1 MGLFGGGNSSTT
13 TNLTKDQRDQSTN
26 VGATETN
33 GGNANNAVDSH
44 KYQLGQRANLN
55 ISTSDTGSFAK
66 LNDTLNNSF
75 KDLLNTV
82 SNYTS
87 DIFKNEQ
94 SARQELGNSAKVI
107 AGKNNDTL
115 AILSKSAQSKA
126 VVSDNDKKVIF
137 SLVGGAVALGAIYI
151 YIKK

>member
-1 MGLFGGGNSSTT
+1 MGLFSSSTT
-13 TNLTKDQRDQSTN
+13 KVSQDQFDQSTN
-26 VGATETN
+26 LGAIETE
-33 GGNANNAVDSH
+33 GGNANNAVDAH
-44 KYQLGQRANLN
+44 KYQLGSGSNLS
-55 ISTSDTGSFAK
+55 IASSDIRSFNK

-75 KDLLNTV
+75 KNLLETV
-82 SNYTS
+82 GNYTS

-94 SARQELGNSAKVI
+94 SARTELGNTAKVI

-151 YIKK
+151 YIKR

>member
-1 MGLFGGGNSSTT
+1 MGLFSSSST
-13 TNLTKDQRDQSTN
+13 KVSQDQYDQSTN
-26 VGATETN
+26 LGAIETE

-44 KYQLGQRANLN
+44 KYQLGTGSNLN
-55 ISTSDTGSFAK
+55 ISSSDIRSFNK
-66 LNDTLNNSF
+66 LNDTLNSSF
-75 KDLLNTV
+75 QNLLDTV
-82 SNYTS
+82 GAYTS
-87 DIFKNEQ
+87 NIFKNEQ
-94 SARQELGNSAKVI
+94 SARTELGNTAKVI

-151 YIKK
+151 YIKR

>member
-1 MGLFGGGNSSTT
+1 MGLFSSSST
-13 TNLTKDQRDQSTN
+13 KVSQDQYDQSTN
-26 VGATETN
+26 LGAIETE
-33 GGNANNAVDSH
+33 GGNANNAVDAH
-44 KYQLGQRANLN
+44 KYQLGSGSNLS
-55 ISTSDTGSFAK
+55 IASSDIRSFNK

-75 KDLLNTV
+75 KNLLDTV

-94 SARQELGNSAKVI
+94 SARTELGNTAKVI

-137 SLVGGAVALGAIYI
+137 SLVSGAVALGAIYI
-151 YIKK
+151 YIKR

>member
-1 MGLFGGGNSSTT
+1 MGLFSSSR
-13 TNLTKDQRDQSTN
+13 TNVSQDQFDQSTN
-26 VGATETN
+26 LGAIETE
-33 GGNANNAVDSH
+33 GGNANNAVDAH
-44 KYQLGQRANLN
+44 KYQLGSGSNLS
-55 ISTSDTGSFAK
+55 IASSDIRSFNK

-75 KDLLNTV
+75 KNLLDTV

-94 SARQELGNSAKVI
+94 SARTELGNTAKVI

-137 SLVGGAVALGAIYI
+137 SLVSGAVALGAIYI
-151 YIKK
+151 YIKR

>member
-1 MGLFGGGNSSTT
+1 MGLFGGGNSSST
-13 TNLTKDQRDQSTN
+13 TNLSKDQYDQSTN
-26 VGATETN
+26 IGATETG
-33 GGNANNAVDSH
+33 GGNSSNAVDAH
-44 KYQLGQRANLN
+44 KYQLGEKSNLN

-75 KDLLNTV
+75 KDLLETV
-82 SNYTS
+82 GDYTS
-87 DIFKNEQ
+87 NIFKNEQ
-94 SARQELGNSAKVI
+94 SARTELGNTAKVI

-137 SLVGGAVALGAIYI
+137 SLVSGAVALGAIYI
-151 YIKK
+151 YIKR

>member
-1 MGLFGGGNSSTT
+1 MGLFSSSTT
-13 TNLTKDQRDQSTN
+13 KVSQDQIDKSTNL
-26 VGATETN
+26 GAIETE
-33 GGNANNAVDSH
+33 GGNANNAVDAH
-44 KYQLGQRANLN
+44 KYQLGSGSNLS
-55 ISTSDTGSFAK
+55 IDSSDSRSFDK

-75 KDLLNTV
+75 KNLLETV
-82 SNYTS
+82 GNYTS

-94 SARQELGNSAKVI
+94 SARTELGNSAKVI

-137 SLVGGAVALGAIYI
+137 SLVSGAVALGAIYI
-151 YIKK
+151 YIKR

>member
-1 MGLFGGGNSSTT
+1 MGLFSSSST
-13 TNLTKDQRDQSTN
+13 KVSQDQYDQSTN
-26 VGATETN
+26 LGAIETE
-33 GGNANNAVDSH
+33 GGNANNAVDAH
-44 KYQLGQRANLN
+44 KYQLGSGSNLN
-55 ISTSDTGSFAK
+55 IASSDIRSFNK

-75 KDLLNTV
+75 KNLLETV
-82 SNYTS
+82 GNYTS
-87 DIFKNEQ
+87 NIFKNEQ
-94 SARQELGNSAKVI
+94 SARTELGNTAKVI

-151 YIKK
+151 YIKR

>member
-1 MGLFGGGNSSTT
+1 MGLFSSSR
-13 TNLTKDQRDQSTN
+13 TNVSQDQYDQSTN
-26 VGATETN
+26 LGAIETE
-33 GGNANNAVDSH
+33 GGNANNAVDAH
-44 KYQLGQRANLN
+44 KYQLGSGSNLS
-55 ISTSDTGSFAK
+55 IESSDSRSFNK

-94 SARQELGNSAKVI
+94 SARTELGNTAKVI

-137 SLVGGAVALGAIYI
+137 SLVSGAVALGAIYI
-151 YIKK
+151 YIKR

>member
-1 MGLFGGGNSSTT
+1 MGLFSSSST
-13 TNLTKDQRDQSTN
+13 KVSQDQYDQSTN
-26 VGATETN
+26 LGAIETE
-33 GGNANNAVDSH
+33 GGNANNAVDAH
-44 KYQLGQRANLN
+44 KYQLGSGSNLS
-55 ISTSDTGSFAK
+55 IESSDIRSFNK

-75 KDLLNTV
+75 KNLLETV
-82 SNYTS
+82 GNYTS

-94 SARQELGNSAKVI
+94 SARTELGNTAKVI

-137 SLVGGAVALGAIYI
+137 SLVSGAVALGAIYI
-151 YIKK
+151 YIKR

>member
-1 MGLFGGGNSSTT
+1 MGLFSSSSTKVSQDQFDNS
-13 TNLTKDQRDQSTN
+13 TNL
-26 VGATETN
+26 GAIETE
-33 GGNANNAVDSH
+33 GGNANNAVDAH
-44 KYQLGQRANLN
+44 KYQLGSGSNLS
-55 ISTSDTGSFAK
+55 IDSSDSRSFDK

-75 KDLLNTV
+75 KNLLETV
-82 SNYTS
+82 GNYTS

-94 SARQELGNSAKVI
+94 SARTELGNTAKVI

-151 YIKK
+151 YIKR

>member
-1 MGLFGGGNSSTT
+1 MGLFSSSR
-13 TNLTKDQRDQSTN
+13 TNVSQDQFDQSTN
-26 VGATETN
+26 LGAIETD
-33 GGNANNAVDSH
+33 GGNANNAVDAH
-44 KYQLGQRANLN
+44 KYQLGSGSNLS
-55 ISTSDTGSFAK
+55 IASSDIRSFNK

-75 KDLLNTV
+75 KNLLDTV

-94 SARQELGNSAKVI
+94 SARTELGNTAKVI

-137 SLVGGAVALGAIYI
+137 SLVSGAVALGAIYI
-151 YIKK
+151 YIKR

>member
-75 KDLLNTV
+75 KNLLETV
-82 SNYTS
+82 GNYTS

-94 SARQELGNSAKVI
+94 SARQELGNTAKVI

-151 YIKK
+151 YIKR

>member
-1 MGLFGGGNSSTT
+1 MGLFSSSST
-13 TNLTKDQRDQSTN
+13 KVSQDQYDQSTN
-26 VGATETN
+26 LGAIETE
-33 GGNANNAVDSH
+33 GGNANNAVDAH
-44 KYQLGQRANLN
+44 KYQLGSGSNLS
-55 ISTSDTGSFAK
+55 IESSDSRSFNK

-94 SARQELGNSAKVI
+94 SARTELGNTAKVI

-137 SLVGGAVALGAIYI
+137 SLVSGAVALGAIYI
-151 YIKK
+151 YIKR

>member
-1 MGLFGGGNSSTT
+1 MGLFSSSST
-13 TNLTKDQRDQSTN
+13 KVSQDQYDQSTN
-26 VGATETN
+26 LGAIETD
-33 GGNANNAVDSH
+33 GGNANNAVDAH
-44 KYQLGQRANLN
+44 KYQLGSGSNLS
-55 ISTSDTGSFAK
+55 IASSDIRSFNK

-75 KDLLNTV
+75 KNLLETV

-94 SARQELGNSAKVI
+94 SARTELGNTAKVI

-137 SLVGGAVALGAIYI
+137 SLVSGAVALGAIYI
-151 YIKK
+151 YIKR

>member
-1 MGLFGGGNSSTT
+1 MGLFGGGNSSST
-13 TNLTKDQRDQSTN
+13 TNLSKDQYDQSTN

-44 KYQLGQRANLN
+44 KYQLGEGSNLA
-55 ISTSDTGSFAK
+55 ISSSDSRSFE
-66 LNDTLNNSF
+66 TLNNSF
-75 KDLLNTV
+75 KDLLDTV
-82 SNYTS
+82 GDYTS
-87 DIFKNEQ
+87 NIFKNEQ
-94 SARQELGNSAKVI
+94 SARTELGNTAKVI

-137 SLVGGAVALGAIYI
+137 SLVSGAVALGAIYI
-151 YIKK
+151 YIKR

>member
-1 MGLFGGGNSSTT
+1 MGLFSSSTT
-13 TNLTKDQRDQSTN
+13 KVSQDQFDQSTN
-26 VGATETN
+26 LGAIETE
-33 GGNANNAVDSH
+33 GGNANNAVDAH
-44 KYQLGQRANLN
+44 KYQLGSGSNLS
-55 ISTSDTGSFAK
+55 IASSDIRSFNK

-75 KDLLNTV
+75 KNLLDTV

-94 SARQELGNSAKVI
+94 SARTELGNTAKVI

-137 SLVGGAVALGAIYI
+137 SLVSGAVALGAIYI
-151 YIKK
+151 YIKR

>member
-1 MGLFGGGNSSTT
+1 MGLFSSSTT
-13 TNLTKDQRDQSTN
+13 KVSQDQYDQSTN
-26 VGATETN
+26 LGAIETE
-33 GGNANNAVDSH
+33 GGNANNAVDAH
-44 KYQLGQRANLN
+44 KYQLGSGSNLS
-55 ISTSDTGSFAK
+55 IDSSDSRSFDK

-75 KDLLNTV
+75 KNLLETV

-94 SARQELGNSAKVI
+94 SARTELGNTAKVI

-137 SLVGGAVALGAIYI
+137 SLVSGAVALGAIYI
-151 YIKK
+151 YIKR

>member
-1 MGLFGGGNSSTT
+1 MGLFSSSR
-13 TNLTKDQRDQSTN
+13 TNVSQDQYDQSTN
-26 VGATETN
+26 LGAIETE
-33 GGNANNAVDSH
+33 GGNANNAVDAH
-44 KYQLGQRANLN
+44 KYQLGSGSNLN
-55 ISTSDTGSFAK
+55 IASSDIRSFNK

-75 KDLLNTV
+75 KNLLDTV
-82 SNYTS
+82 GNYTS

-94 SARQELGNSAKVI
+94 SARTELGNTAKVI

-137 SLVGGAVALGAIYI
+137 SLVSGAVALGAIYI
-151 YIKK
+151 YIKR

>member
-1 MGLFGGGNSSTT
+1 MGLFSSSST
-13 TNLTKDQRDQSTN
+13 KVSQDQYDQSTN
-26 VGATETN
+26 LGAIETE
-33 GGNANNAVDSH
+33 GGNANNAVDAH
-44 KYQLGQRANLN
+44 KYQLGSGSNLS
-55 ISTSDTGSFAK
+55 IDSSDSRSFDK

-75 KDLLNTV
+75 KNLLETV
-82 SNYTS
+82 GNYTS

-94 SARQELGNSAKVI
+94 SARTELGNSAKVI

-151 YIKK
+151 YIKR

>member
-1 MGLFGGGNSSTT
+1 MGLFSSSTT
-13 TNLTKDQRDQSTN
+13 KVSQDQYDQSTN
-26 VGATETN
+26 LGAIETE
-33 GGNANNAVDSH
+33 GGNANNAVDAH
-44 KYQLGQRANLN
+44 KYQLGSGSNLS
-55 ISTSDTGSFAK
+55 IDSSDSRSFDK

-75 KDLLNTV
+75 KNLLDTV
-82 SNYTS
+82 GNYTS

-94 SARQELGNSAKVI
+94 SARTELGNSAKVI

-137 SLVGGAVALGAIYI
+137 SLVSGAVALGAIYI
-151 YIKK
+151 YIKR

>member
-1 MGLFGGGNSSTT
+1 MGLFGGGNSTT
-13 TNLTKDQRDQSTN
+13 VTKLTKDNRDQSTN

-44 KYQLGQRANLN
+44 KYQLGEGSNLA
-55 ISTSDTGSFAK
+55 ISSSDSRSFE
-66 LNDTLNNSF
+66 TLNNSF
-75 KDLLNTV
+75 KDLLDTV
-82 SNYTS
+82 GDYTS
-87 DIFKNEQ
+87 NIFKNEQ

-137 SLVGGAVALGAIYI
+137 SLVGGAVTLGAIYI
-151 YIKK
+151 YIKR

>member
-1 MGLFGGGNSSTT
+1 MGLFSSSTT
-13 TNLTKDQRDQSTN
+13 KVSQDQYDQSTN
-26 VGATETN
+26 LGAIETE
-33 GGNANNAVDSH
+33 GGNANNAVDAH
-44 KYQLGQRANLN
+44 KYQLGSGSNLS
-55 ISTSDTGSFAK
+55 IDSSDSRSFDK

-75 KDLLNTV
+75 KNLLETV
-82 SNYTS
+82 GNYTS

-94 SARQELGNSAKVI
+94 SARTELGNTAKVI

-151 YIKK
+151 YIKR

>member
-1 MGLFGGGNSSTT
+1 MGLFGGGNSTT
-13 TNLTKDQRDQSTN
+13 VTKLTKDNRDQSTN

-44 KYQLGQRANLN
+44 KYQLGERSNLA
-55 ISTSDTGSFAK
+55 ISSSDTGSFAK

-75 KDLLNTV
+75 KNLLEIV
-82 SNYTS
+82 DNYTS
-87 DIFKNEQ
+87 AIFKNEQ

-137 SLVGGAVALGAIYI
+137 SLVGGAVALGTIYI
-151 YIKK
+151 YIKR

>member
-1 MGLFGGGNSSTT
+1 MGLFSSSST
-13 TNLTKDQRDQSTN
+13 KVSQDQYDQSTN
-26 VGATETN
+26 LGAIETE
-33 GGNANNAVDSH
+33 GGNANNAVDAH
-44 KYQLGQRANLN
+44 KYQLGSGSNLS
-55 ISTSDTGSFAK
+55 IESSDSRSFNK

-94 SARQELGNSAKVI
+94 SARTELGNTAKVI

-126 VVSDNDKKVIF
+126 VVSDNDKKVVF

-151 YIKK
+151 YIKR

>member
-1 MGLFGGGNSSTT
+1 MGLFSSSTT
-13 TNLTKDQRDQSTN
+13 KVSQDQIDKSTNL
-26 VGATETN
+26 GAIETE
-33 GGNANNAVDSH
+33 GGNANNAVDAH
-44 KYQLGQRANLN
+44 KYQLGSGSNLS
-55 ISTSDTGSFAK
+55 IESSDSRSFNK

-94 SARQELGNSAKVI
+94 SARTELGNSAKVI

-137 SLVGGAVALGAIYI
+137 SLVSGAVALGAIYI

>member
-1 MGLFGGGNSSTT
+1 MGLFSSSST
-13 TNLTKDQRDQSTN
+13 KVSQDQYDQSTN
-26 VGATETN
+26 LGAIETE
-33 GGNANNAVDSH
+33 GGNANNAVDAH
-44 KYQLGQRANLN
+44 KYQLGVGSNLS
-55 ISTSDTGSFAK
+55 IDSSDSRSFDK

-94 SARQELGNSAKVI
+94 SARTELGNTAKVI

-126 VVSDNDKKVIF
+126 VVSDNDTKVVF
-137 SLVGGAVALGAIYI
+137 SLVAGAVALGAVYI
-151 YIKK
+151 FIKR

>member
-1 MGLFGGGNSSTT
+1 MGLFSSSR
-13 TNLTKDQRDQSTN
+13 TNVSQDQYDQSTN
-26 VGATETN
+26 LGAIETE
-33 GGNANNAVDSH
+33 GGNANNAVDAH
-44 KYQLGQRANLN
+44 KYQLGSGSNLS
-55 ISTSDTGSFAK
+55 IASSDIRSFNK

-75 KDLLNTV
+75 KNLLDTV
-82 SNYTS
+82 GNYTS

-94 SARQELGNSAKVI
+94 SARTELGNSAKVI

-151 YIKK
+151 YIKR

>member
-1 MGLFGGGNSSTT
+1 MGLFGGGNSSST
-13 TNLTKDQRDQSTN
+13 TNLSKDQYDQSTN

-44 KYQLGQRANLN
+44 KYQLGERSNLA
-55 ISTSDTGSFAK
+55 ISSSDTRSFDK
-66 LNDTLNNSF
+66 LNNTLNSSF

-94 SARQELGNSAKVI
+94 SARTELGNTAKII

-137 SLVGGAVALGAIYI
+137 SLVSGAVALGAIYI
-151 YIKK
+151 YIKR

>member
-1 MGLFGGGNSSTT
+1 MGLFSSSST
-13 TNLTKDQRDQSTN
+13 KVSQDQIDQSTN
-26 VGATETN
+26 LGAIETE
-33 GGNANNAVDSH
+33 GGNANNAVDAH
-44 KYQLGQRANLN
+44 KYQLGSGSNLS
-55 ISTSDTGSFAK
+55 IASSDIRSFNK

-75 KDLLNTV
+75 KNLLETV
-82 SNYTS
+82 GNYTS

-94 SARQELGNSAKVI
+94 SARTELGNSAKVI

-137 SLVGGAVALGAIYI
+137 SLVSGAVALGAIYI
-151 YIKK
+151 YIKR

>member
-1 MGLFGGGNSSTT
+1 MGLFGGGNSSST
-13 TNLTKDQRDQSTN
+13 TNLSKDQYDQSTN
-26 VGATETN
+26 IGATETE
-33 GGNANNAVDSH
+33 GGNASNAVDAH
-44 KYQLGQRANLN
+44 KYQLGEKSNLN

-94 SARQELGNSAKVI
+94 SARTELGNTAKVI

-126 VVSDNDKKVIF
+126 VVSDNDTKVVF
-137 SLVGGAVALGAIYI
+137 SLVAGAVALGAVYI
-151 YIKK
+151 FIKR

>member
-1 MGLFGGGNSSTT
+1 MGLFSSSST
-13 TNLTKDQRDQSTN
+13 KVSQDQYDQSTN
-26 VGATETN
+26 LGAIETE
-33 GGNANNAVDSH
+33 GGNANNAVDAH
-44 KYQLGQRANLN
+44 KYQLGSGSNLS
-55 ISTSDTGSFAK
+55 IDSSDSRSFDK

-75 KDLLNTV
+75 KNLLETV
-82 SNYTS
+82 GNYTS

-94 SARQELGNSAKVI
+94 SARTELGNTAKVI

-137 SLVGGAVALGAIYI
+137 SLVSGAVALGAIYI
-151 YIKK
+151 YIKR